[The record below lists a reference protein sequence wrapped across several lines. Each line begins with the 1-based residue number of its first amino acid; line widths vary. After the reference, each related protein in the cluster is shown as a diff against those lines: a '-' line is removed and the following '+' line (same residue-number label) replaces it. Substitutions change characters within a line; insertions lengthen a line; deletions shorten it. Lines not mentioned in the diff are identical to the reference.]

1 MNTLNAQAPRVL
13 SIFRIITGLL
23 FLQHGTQKI
32 LGFPASEMGQPPLA
46 SLMGVGGLLELVGG
60 ILIILGL
67 FTRPVAFILSGMMA
81 YAYWGFHAPAGFMP
95 ILNGG
100 ELAIMYCFAFL
111 YFVFAGAGAW
121 SLDASMKQRSAVTA

>member
-13 SIFRIITGLL
+13 AILRIVTGLL

-32 LGFPASEMGQPPLA
+32 LGSPASEYGQPPIA
-46 SLMGVGGLLELVGG
+46 SLMGIGGILELVGG

-81 YAYWGFHAPAGFMP
+81 YAYWFMHAPSNFLP

-111 YFVFAGAGAW
+111 YFVFAGPGAW
-121 SLDASMKQRSAVTA
+121 SLDSKMKSGSAVTA